1 MEDKNT
7 EMERKK
13 NLRQRAMELLQKN
26 PQNISALSKKEI
38 VELAHELSVYQIE
51 LEMQN
56 EELRRSGHEIEE
68 SRSRYSDLYDFAPV
82 GYLTL
87 DNNGLIVQINL
98 TACQLLGIERTA
110 LVNKPFHLY
119 VGKNSWEGL
128 HQHRRKAMESQ
139 TKQSCELTL
148 LHKNGSPFTA
158 LLESIRTAD
167 EQGHFTLCRT
177 AITDITERKS
187 AENQLRQI
195 REELERSNKE
205 LEQFAYM
212 ASHDL
217 RESLRAVNGF
227 MDLLSRRYKG
237 KLDEKALEYIQFA
250 MTGAKQMD
258 DLLTGLLEYSRIQTQ
273 GKSQTPV
280 PAQAVFNTAIADLET
295 SIAQTGAAIACD
307 ALPTVF
313 ADGRQLTLVFGNL
326 IGNAIKF
333 RSKQPPRIHVSAVR
347 QDNAWQ
353 FAVADNGIGIGPQYA
368 ERIFQIFQ
376 RLHTRKKYPG
386 IGIGLA
392 ICKRI
397 IERYGGKIWVESKP
411 DEGST
416 FYFTIPD
423 RGDIQ

>member
-1 MEDKNT
+1 MENENT
-7 EMERKK
+7 EMERNKS
-13 NLRQRAMELLQKN
+13 LRQRAMELLQKN
-26 PQNISALSKKEI
+26 PQSISALSKKEFM
-38 VELAHELSVYQIE
+38 ELTHELSVYQIE

-56 EELRRSGHEIEE
+56 EELRRSQLEIEE

-98 TACQLLGIERTA
+98 TACQLFGMERTA

-119 VGKNSWEGL
+119 VGKNSWDSL
-128 HQHRRKAMESQ
+128 HQHRRKMMESQ
-139 TKQSCELTL
+139 TKQSCELKL
-148 LHKNGSPFTA
+148 IRKNGSHFTA

-167 EQGHFTLCRT
+167 AQGHFTLCRA
-177 AITDITERKS
+177 AITDITERKD
-187 AENQLRQI
+187 AEYQLRQI

-227 MDLLSRRYKG
+227 MDLLDRRYKG

-250 MTGAKQMD
+250 KTGAKQMD
-258 DLLTGLLEYSRIQTQ
+258 ELLTGLLEYSRIQIQ
-273 GKSQTPV
+273 SKSQMPV
-280 PAQAVFNTAIADLET
+280 PAQAVFSAAIADLGA
-295 SIAQTGAAIACD
+295 SITETGAAIACD
-307 ALPTVF
+307 ALPTVL
-313 ADGRQLTLVFGNL
+313 ADGRQLTQVFRNL
-326 IGNAIKF
+326 LGNAIKF
-333 RSKQPPRIHVSAVR
+333 RSEQPLRIHVSAVR
-347 QDNAWQ
+347 QDNTWQ
-353 FAVADNGIGIGPQYA
+353 FTVADNGIGIEPQYA

-376 RLHTRKKYPG
+376 RLHTRQKYPG
-386 IGIGLA
+386 TGIGLA

-397 IERYGGKIWVESKP
+397 INGYGGKIWVESKP
-411 DEGST
+411 QEGST

-423 RGDIQ
+423 KGDIQ